1 MDNGQAPPDCDQNM
15 LVRRE
20 HFRLL
25 GAYVPPRTP
34 TEQKLTEIWCKVLT
48 MDRIGIADKYEHLG
62 GDSLLAASL
71 FAEIEKG
78 FGVTI
83 PTDSLM
89 EAQTIEQLARV
100 IDAAAA
106 KPRK

>member
-34 TEQKLTEIWCKVLT
+34 TEQKLTEIWCKALT

-100 IDAAAA
+100 IDAAASRL
-106 KPRK
+106 RK

>member
-1 MDNGQAPPDCDQNM
+1 MGNGQASSGRDESM
-15 LVRRE
+15 LVLRE
-20 HFRLL
+20 QFRLL

-34 TEQKLTEIWCKVLT
+34 TEHKLADIWCKVLT
-48 MDRIGIADKYEHLG
+48 MDRIGVSDKYEHLG

-71 FAEIEKG
+71 FAEIEKT

-89 EAQTIEQLARV
+89 QAQTIEQLARV
-100 IDAAAA
+100 IDAAAS
-106 KPRK
+106 KPGK

>member
-1 MDNGQAPPDCDQNM
+1 MSNKQGSADRGETM
-15 LVRRE
+15 LVSRDQ
-20 HFRLL
+20 FRLL

-34 TEQKLTEIWCKVLT
+34 TEQKLSALWCQVLT
-48 MDRIGIADKYEHLG
+48 MDRIGINDKYEHLG

-71 FAEIEKG
+71 FAEIEKT

-89 EAQTIEQLARV
+89 EAQTIEKLARV
-100 IDAAAA
+100 IDKAAA
-106 KPRK
+106 KPRT